1 MPETE
6 AIFENVA
13 AAHKLADTDPK
24 VLRLSIDTKAKV
36 AIGNLSRGGKARVL
50 EPLQADDH
58 DHYQQATLV
67 PFGILDVLGHQ
78 LSIYFGQS
86 AETSDFIVDCLS
98 AWWQRHQS
106 DYPDIEE
113 WVIDLDNGPALNSH
127 RTQFIKRMVK
137 FAQDIQLKIRLI
149 YYPPYHS
156 KYNSIEPCWAALEH
170 YWNGAILD
178 TVETALR
185 WTANMK
191 WNGFTPI
198 VELVETVYPKGVK
211 LSADELKPFSEQWL
225 RSETLPK
232 WDVTISPA

>member
-13 AAHKLADTDPK
+13 QAHQVADADPK
-24 VLRLSIDTKAKV
+24 VLRLSIDSKAKV
-36 AIGNLSRGGKARVL
+36 SIGNLSRNGKARVL
-50 EPLQADDH
+50 EPLEADDH
-58 DHYQQATLV
+58 DHYRQATLV

-86 AETSDFIVDCLS
+86 AETSDFIVDCLA

-113 WVIDLDNGPALNSH
+113 WVIDLDNGPAINSH
-127 RTQFIKRMVK
+127 RTQFIKRMVE
-137 FAQDIQLKIRLI
+137 FAQAVQLKIRLI

-156 KYNSIEPCWAALEH
+156 KYNSIERCWAALEH

-185 WTANMK
+185 WAANMK

-198 VELVETVYPKGVK
+198 IELVETVYPKGIK
-211 LSADELKPFSEQWL
+211 LSSDELKPLSEKWQ

-232 WDVTISPA
+232 WDVTIVPT